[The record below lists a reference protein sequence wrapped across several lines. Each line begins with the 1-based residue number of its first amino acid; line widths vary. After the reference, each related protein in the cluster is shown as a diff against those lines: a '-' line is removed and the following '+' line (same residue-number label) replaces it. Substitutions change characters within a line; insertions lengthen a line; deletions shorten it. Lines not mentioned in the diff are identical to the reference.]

1 MMPLFIIIII
11 IVIYI
16 FIHLFICIVTYHYF
30 MIGMCSDSMDKGQR
44 WRYRYGMIWRDIHIK
59 AEKKLCSNN
68 DSTVQKPPTPHLQAL
83 GFDSPGGHQ
92 CVHC

>member
-11 IVIYI
+11 IIVMYIYI
-16 FIHLFICIVTYHYF
+16 HSFIYLYCYISLF

-59 AEKKLCSNN
+59 AEKKA
-68 DSTVQKPPTPHLQAL
+68 LQ
-83 GFDSPGGHQ
+83 
-92 CVHC
+92 